1 MSEDPRVIALVSK
14 PIAELGTR
22 IPVSISLGS
31 PLRHALE
38 LMRLEHLGC
47 VLVVDEAGVLKG
59 IVTERDFTM
68 RVVGEGLNLDEEPIE
83 AVMTRDP
90 ETLHPMHPIVYA
102 LNRMALG
109 GYRHVPLVDQED
121 KPVGLVS
128 IKDIVEYLV
137 EVVPDLVYNLPPEP
151 DVFGDRPEGG

>member
-1 MSEDPRVIALVSK
+1 
-14 PIAELGTR
+14 
-22 IPVSISLGS
+22 
-31 PLRHALE
+31 
-38 LMRLEHLGC
+38 
-47 VLVVDEAGVLKG
+47 
-59 IVTERDFTM
+59 
-68 RVVGEGLNLDEEPIE
+68 
-83 AVMTRDP
+83 
-90 ETLHPMHPIVYA
+90 MHPIVYA